1 MKRYKAYTLRNYMEI
16 PQVQL
21 HLSEEERFALEVV
34 GHVLPFKTNN
44 YVVDQLIDW
53 RKYESDPIY
62 TLTFPQKDMLLPE
75 HFDEMAAAIRSGAG
89 KPEIKLIANKIRLE
103 LNPHPAGQ
111 LSWNV
116 PSLEG
121 VKLTGVQHK
130 YRETMLFFP
139 SQGQTCHA

>member
-75 HFDEMAAAIRSGAG
+75 HFDEMAAAIRSG
-89 KPEIKLIANKIRLE
+89 PANRRSSSL
-103 LNPHPAGQ
+103 PTRSAWSSTPTPPASSPGTYHPLKG
-111 LSWNV
+111 
-116 PSLEG
+116 
-121 VKLTGVQHK
+121 
-130 YRETMLFFP
+130 
-139 SQGQTCHA
+139 